1 MSSTIAKDIDDF
13 ISRYPV
19 DIQKLLRQ
27 MRDTI
32 HKASPDLEEAIAYG
46 IPTFRLN
53 KKNVVHFSGYGHH
66 IGFYPG
72 AAGIEKFL
80 KELKS
85 YKTSKGAVQFP
96 TDKPLPLELV
106 TRIAQYRVLEERKRT
121 LLKSLPL
128 KKSGTTS
135 DAHGKVSKK
144 SQLKSNRNKAK

>member
-1 MSSTIAKDIDDF
+1 
-13 ISRYPV
+13 
-19 DIQKLLRQ
+19 
-27 MRDTI
+27 
-32 HKASPDLEEAIAYG
+32 
-46 IPTFRLN
+46 LN